1 MKIITL
7 NPMNKDKDVSVIIPT
22 YNRLP
27 MLKEALASVFSQ
39 DFNGSIEVIVVDDYS
54 SDGTAEFITQQYP
67 EVHLIKLEKNV
78 GCPAAR
84 NQGLRVARGKYI
96 APLDSDDLWEK
107 KYLEIQINTLA
118 QKEKSFAVSD
128 LFFWNT
134 IKNSKKVRLQ
144 RPDLNK
150 YNSPL
155 HHLLVGSFIYTPSSV
170 VFPKKLFSE
179 IGYFDEQI
187 RYGSDTDFYIRSLL
201 AGYQPIFTEFPLV
214 IQRKHGKDQMTNVK
228 NLKNRIRD
236 RVSYVENHY
245 PQIKK
250 QFDIISLKR
259 IYAEIYADYAKQ
271 YLKRKSLLNWLK
283 SSLNSA
289 SHSSLSYA
297 LSNMADDLIEAII
310 KNKKLPE

>member
-84 NQGLRVARGKYI
+84 NQGFRVARGKYI

-179 IGYFDEQI
+179 IGYFDEQF

>member
-1 MKIITL
+1 M
-7 NPMNKDKDVSVIIPT
+7 NPKLDVSVIIPT

-27 MLKEALASVFSQ
+27 MLKEALQSVFSQ
-39 DFNGSIEVIVVDDYS
+39 DFNGSIEVIVVDDNS
-54 SDGTAEFITQQYP
+54 SDGTAEFITQQYA

-84 NQGLRVARGKYI
+84 NRGIKVARGKYI
-96 APLDSDDLWEK
+96 APLDSDDFWEK
-107 KYLEIQINTLA
+107 NYLETQINTLA

-128 LFFWNT
+128 LLFWNA
-134 IKNSKKVRLQ
+134 IKNAKKVRLQ

-170 VFPKKLFSE
+170 VFPKQLFSE
-179 IGYFDEQI
+179 IGYFDDKI
-187 RYGSDTDFYIRSLL
+187 KYGSDTDFYIRSLL

-214 IQRKHGKDQMTNVK
+214 IQRKHGKEQMTNIK

-236 RVSYVENHY
+236 RFFYVDNLY
-245 PQIKK
+245 PQVEK
-250 QFDIISLKR
+250 QLDAVSLKR
-259 IYAEIYADYAKQ
+259 IHAEIYADYAKQ
-271 YLKRKSLLNWLK
+271 YFKRKSLLNWLR

-297 LSNMADDLIEAII
+297 LSNMANDLREALI
-310 KNKKLPE
+310 KKNKLPEQ